1 MSKKVR
7 TAIIG
12 TGKASHMHAAILKKN
27 ERSEFVAVCSR
38 SMQKAKTFAA
48 SYDITAYASI
58 TEMVSKQKVDMVIV
72 CTPHPYHKE
81 VTIEAI
87 NSGAHA
93 LVEKPLAASLAD
105 CDAMIEAATKSRK
118 TLGVIG
124 QRRFFPAA
132 KRCREAIDQGKIG
145 QPMIGTITMLGWRDE
160 AYYASDPWRGKW
172 ETEGGGVL
180 VNQAPHQLDLLLWYM
195 GSEPEE
201 LFGIWKNINHPYIE
215 VEDTAVAIIKFKSGG
230 LANIL
235 VSNSQKPG
243 IFGKV
248 HVHGSNGAS
257 VGVQTEAGAMFIA
270 GVSKMTAPPMNDLW
284 TIPGEE
290 GSLKKFEEEDDTFFS
305 GIDPIFYSINEQH
318 IDFMNAIIN
327 DHEPMINGIQ
337 GRRSVELFTAIYQ
350 STKEGTPVRWPLSI
364 Q

>member
-1 MSKKVR
+1 MNTKVR

-12 TGKASHMHAAILKKN
+12 TGKASHMHAAVLKKN
-27 ERSEFVAVCSR
+27 EQCEFVAVCSR
-38 SMQKAKTFAA
+38 DINKAKTFAA
-48 SYDITAYASI
+48 SYGIDPYSSI
-58 TEMVSKQKVDMVIV
+58 TDMVSGKKVDMVIV
-72 CTPHPYHKE
+72 CTPHPYHKD
-81 VTIEAI
+81 VTVEAI
-87 NSGAHA
+87 TSGAHV
-93 LVEKPLAASLAD
+93 LVEKPLAASLPD
-105 CDAMIEAATKSRK
+105 CDAMIAVANRSGKK
-118 TLGVIG
+118 LGVIG

-132 KRCREAIDQGKIG
+132 KRCRQVIDQGRIG
-145 QPMIGTITMLGWRDE
+145 RPMIGTITMLGWRDE
-160 AYYASDPWRGKW
+160 VYYASDPWRGKW
-172 ETEGGGVL
+172 DTEGGGVL

-215 VEDTAVAIIKFKSGG
+215 VEDTAVAILKFKNGA

-270 GVSKMTAPPMNDLW
+270 GVTSMGAPPSNDLW

-290 GSLKKFEEEDDTFFS
+290 DALKNFEREDAAFFT
-305 GIDPIFYSINEQH
+305 GLDPIFYSINEQH
-318 IDFMNAIIN
+318 LDFINAIKN

-337 GRRSVELFTAIYQ
+337 GRKSVELFTAIYQ
-350 STKEGTPVRWPLSI
+350 STRTGTPVRWPL
-364 Q
+364 